1 MKKGIIF
8 DMDGT
13 IWDSAASVAGCW
25 TEVLKKQ
32 YDGIR
37 IVTEEDLQSV
47 MGLTMDKLAA
57 ALFPSVEE
65 TLRMQMLEDCCNA
78 ENAYLEQHGAVL
90 YDGLEDVLKQLQQD
104 YHLYIVSNCQSGY
117 IEAFLT
123 YYEFG
128 HYFEDIECYG
138 NNQLK
143 KGDNIRNVV
152 ERNDVDKAVYVGD
165 IQGDYDASLE
175 AGVAFI
181 HATYGFGKIQQEV
194 ERIASL
200 RELPDIVDMVF
211 EKANR

>member
-13 IWDSAASVAGCW
+13 LWDSAASVAGCW
-25 TEVLKKQ
+25 TEVLKNQ
-32 YDGIR
+32 YGGVR
-37 IVTEEDLQSV
+37 TVTEEDLQSV

-65 TLRMQMLEDCCNA
+65 SLRMQMLEDCCNA

-90 YDGLEDVLKQLQQD
+90 YEGLEEVLAQLQKD
-104 YHLYIVSNCQSGY
+104 YNLYIVSNCQSGY

-123 YYEFG
+123 YYGFG

-143 KGDNIRNVV
+143 KGDNIRNLA
-152 ERNDVDKAVYVGD
+152 ERNHLEWAVYVGD
-165 IQGDYDASLE
+165 IQGDYDASGE

-181 HATYGFGKIQQEV
+181 HAAYGFGTIEQEV
-194 ERIASL
+194 ATITSL
-200 RELPDIVDMVF
+200 QELPECVERVF
-211 EKANR
+211 NN

>member
-13 IWDSAASVAGCW
+13 LWDSAASVAGCW
-25 TEVLKKQ
+25 TEVLKNR
-32 YDGIR
+32 YRGIR
-37 IVTEEDLQSV
+37 TVTEEDLQSV

-57 ALFPSVEE
+57 ALFPNVEE
-65 TLRMQMLEDCCNA
+65 SRRMQMLEDCCDA

-90 YDGLEDVLKQLQQD
+90 YDGLEEVLKELQEK

-123 YYEFG
+123 YYGFG

-152 ERNDVDKAVYVGD
+152 ERNGLEKAVYVGD
-165 IQGDYDASLE
+165 IQGDYDASCE

-181 HATYGFGKIQQEV
+181 HAAYGFGTIEQEV
-194 ERIASL
+194 EKIASL
-200 RELPDIVDMVF
+200 RELLECVKIVFSD
-211 EKANR
+211 